1 MIDRTTRLRV
11 RRRFKHRRRQVEDM
25 GVQAEEHLER
35 HLFKRLT
42 RLFDVRRFVIGW
54 LLFLVLLASGVTMQ
68 FRALGNYYQDL
79 IPVAGGT
86 YSEGMLGSFT
96 NASPI
101 YATGLVDATV
111 SRLVFAGLLKYDANN
126 QLVGDLAESWKIDE
140 QGKVY
145 TVVLRPGLKWHDGKE
160 LTAEDV
166 AFTFHTIQNPD
177 AKSPLFHAW
186 QGIDV
191 KANDA
196 RTVSFTLPSSLAPFI
211 YSLTTGIVPKH
222 SLENI
227 DPAQLRSSPFNTA
240 RPIGAGPFAW
250 DTIEI
255 ISNGNEPSLQNIGL
269 KAFDNYHGGAPKLQ
283 QFIIKTYSGEE
294 QLIASFQ
301 NQEVNSLVGLNSL
314 PDTLVKNKDVIEY
327 STPLTAETGVF
338 LRTDSELL
346 KDTRVRQALVQA
358 VDVPAI
364 VGGLGYPAI
373 VADSP
378 LLRGQLG
385 YNAAYRQLPKNL
397 EQANKLLDD
406 AGWKLPAGETV
417 RTNGQVKL
425 SLKFF
430 AANNADYSNLAQ
442 RIQEAWRAIGVET
455 QATLPTD
462 ADLQNVVNS
471 RGYDALLYGISVG
484 VDPDVFAYWH
494 STQADPR
501 ARSRLNFSNYKSTPA
516 DKALE
521 AGRSRSDPSLR
532 AVKYL
537 PFLQAWRNDAPALM
551 LYQPRFLYITR
562 GRLFGFEPRAIN
574 SAADRLNNVEN
585 WMIRQDYAPK
595 L

>member
-11 RRRFKHRRRQVEDM
+11 RRRFKHRRRQVQDIS
-25 GVQAEEHLER
+25 VQAEEHLER

-54 LLFLVLLASGVTMQ
+54 LLLLVLLASGVTMQ
-68 FRALGNYYQDL
+68 LRALGSYYQDL

-86 YSEGMLGSFT
+86 YSEGMIGSFT

-140 QGKVY
+140 EGKVY

-186 QGIDV
+186 RGIDV

-196 RTVSFTLPSSLAPFI
+196 RTITFTLPSSLAPFI
-211 YSLTTGIVPKH
+211 YGLTTGIVPKH
-222 SLENI
+222 SLEGI

-255 ISNGNEPSLQNIGL
+255 IANGNEPNLQNIGL
-269 KAFDNYHGGAPKLQ
+269 KAFDAYHSGAPKLG
-283 QFIIKTYSGEE
+283 QFIIKTYTSEE
-294 QLIASFQ
+294 QLVASFQ

-314 PDTLVKNKDVIEY
+314 PDRLVKNKDVTEY

-346 KDTRVRQALVQA
+346 KDARVRQALVQA

-471 RGYDALLYGISVG
+471 RGYDALLYGVSVG

-532 AVKYL
+532 SAKYL